1 MFQKESFSVPS
12 DSSGIFL
19 VKIIQTRNVSTRRHA
34 CIGRFLRVVIRN
46 TKTSLNKRRK
56 KKNRAICIRSKMFYW
71 KNDKTCYRFADNALI
86 VLKKRMNTFGKE
98 LYGPTSKHLKIKKF
112 RIAFQTLF

>member
-19 VKIIQTRNVSTRRHA
+19 VKVIQTRKSSNTRHA
-34 CIGRFLRVVIRN
+34 CIGRFLRVVIKN
-46 TKTSLNKRRK
+46 TKTSLNKRKK
-56 KKNRAICIRSKMFYW
+56 KKNRAICIRSKMFFC
-71 KNDKTCYRFADNALI
+71 KKDNTIYRFADNALI
-86 VLKKRMNTFGKE
+86 ILKKRMNTFGKE

-112 RIAFQTLF
+112 RIAFKSVF